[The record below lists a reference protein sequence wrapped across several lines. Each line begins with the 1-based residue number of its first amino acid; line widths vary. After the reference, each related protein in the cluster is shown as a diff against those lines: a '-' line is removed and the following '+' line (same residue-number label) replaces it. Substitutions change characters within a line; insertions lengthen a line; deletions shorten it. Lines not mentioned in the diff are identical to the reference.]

1 MIVEDLDSGNSSGDT
16 GFEGFDSTVLDTLE
30 FELVSC
36 NLLVVFWS
44 VCLVTV
50 GKVELESVN
59 INLVDIIDLF

>member
-1 MIVEDLDSGNSSGDT
+1 MIVEDLDSGNSRGDT